1 MRLLASVLA
10 IWAALTAVAAGPV
23 WLTDLEEAKKVAKAE
38 KKVILLL
45 FTGSDWC
52 GPCIS
57 LKKEV
62 FDQKKFATV
71 TNDFVLVELD
81 YPRKTEQ
88 SAQVKARNSGL
99 YFAFGIEGFPTIML
113 LDAEGA
119 PFARE
124 VGYQNGDPVKYLAQ
138 LKGLRKANT
147 TGGRKA
153 FAKTI
158 DEDADEVAVQAYT
171 EEFLLRTRD
180 SELDEAGLE
189 AAVAKF
195 IQEKGVTGLTKFELT
210 IRLFALS
217 IGPVRSSEL
226 LKALDKIIAATPA
239 PAEKIGHFK
248 AAIEHLRLERATV
261 AATVAAKAKK

>member
-1 MRLLASVLA
+1 MKKLILSLLLLATVTVRA
-10 IWAALTAVAAGPV
+10 ELT
-23 WLTDLEEAKKVAKAE
+23 WLSDLEEAKKVAKAE

-62 FDQKKFATV
+62 FDQNKFAAV
-71 TNDFVLVELD
+71 TNDFVLVALD

-88 SAQVKARNSGL
+88 SAQVKAKNRGL
-99 YFAFGIEGFPTIML
+99 YATFGIDGFPTIML

-119 PFARE
+119 PFARK
-124 VGYQNGDPVKYLAQ
+124 VGHQEGDPVKYLAQ
-138 LKGLRKANT
+138 LKGMRKANT
-147 TGGRKA
+147 TEGRKA

-171 EEFLLRTRD
+171 EEFLLSIRD
-180 SELDEAGLE
+180 LELDEAALE

-195 IQEKGVTGLTKFELT
+195 IQEKGVTGCTKFLLT
-210 IRLFALS
+210 VKLFYLS

-239 PAEKIGHFK
+239 PAEKIGHYK
-248 AAIEHLRLERATV
+248 GHIEALRRERDVV
-261 AATVAAKAKK
+261 AAKDAAKAKK

>member
-1 MRLLASVLA
+1 LKKLILSLLLLATVTVRA
-10 IWAALTAVAAGPV
+10 ELT
-23 WLTDLEEAKKVAKAE
+23 WLSDLEEAKKVAKAE

-62 FDQKKFATV
+62 FDQKKFAAV

-88 SAQVKARNSGL
+88 SAQLKAKNSGL
-99 YFAFGIEGFPTIML
+99 YWTFGIDAFPTIML

-119 PFARE
+119 PFARK
-124 VGYQNGDPVKYLAQ
+124 VGYQEGGPVKYLAQ

-147 TGGRKA
+147 PEGRMA

-158 DEDADEVAVQAYT
+158 DENADEVAVEAYT
-171 EEFLLRTRD
+171 EEFLLNIRGL
-180 SELDEAGLE
+180 ELDEAALE

-195 IQEKGVTGLTKFELT
+195 IQEKGVTGCTKFLLT
-210 IRLFALS
+210 VKLFACS
-217 IGPVRSSEL
+217 IGPVRTSEL
-226 LKALDKIIAATPA
+226 LKALDKIIAATPS
-239 PAEKIGHFK
+239 PSEKIGYYKGH
-248 AAIEHLRLERATV
+248 IEHLRRTRAEV
-261 AATVAAKAKK
+261 AAKVAAKAKK

>member
-1 MRLLASVLA
+1 MKKLILSLLLLATVTVRA
-10 IWAALTAVAAGPV
+10 ELT
-23 WLTDLEEAKKVAKAE
+23 WLSDLEEAKKVAKAE

-62 FDQKKFATV
+62 FDQKKFAAV

-81 YPRKTEQ
+81 YPRKTVQ
-88 SAQVKARNSGL
+88 TAQVKAKNSGL

-119 PFARE
+119 PFARK
-124 VGYQNGDPVKYLAQ
+124 VGYQDGDPVKYLAQ
-138 LKGLRKANT
+138 LKGMRKANT
-147 TGGRKA
+147 TEGRKA
-153 FAKTI
+153 FAKTV
-158 DEDADEVAVQAYT
+158 DEDSDEVAVEAYT
-171 EEFLLRTRD
+171 DEFLLRTRD
-180 SELDEAGLE
+180 SELDEAALE

-195 IQEKGVTGLTKFELT
+195 IQEKGVTGLTKFRLT
-210 IRLFALS
+210 VKLFYLS
-217 IGPVRSSEL
+217 IGPVRSPEL

-248 AAIEHLRLERATV
+248 AAIEHLRRERAEV
-261 AATVAAKAKK
+261 AAKVAAKAKK

>member
-1 MRLLASVLA
+1 MKKLILSLLLLATVTVRA
-10 IWAALTAVAAGPV
+10 ELT
-23 WLTDLEEAKKVAKAE
+23 WLSDLEEAKKIAKAE

-62 FDQKKFATV
+62 LDQKKFTAV

-88 SAQVKARNSGL
+88 SAQVKAKNSGL

-119 PFARE
+119 PFARK
-124 VGYQNGDPVKYLAQ
+124 VGYQDGDPVKYLAQ
-138 LKGLRKANT
+138 LKGMRKANT
-147 TGGRKA
+147 TEGRKA
-153 FAKTI
+153 FAKTV
-158 DEDADEVAVQAYT
+158 DEDSDEVAVEAYT
-171 EEFLLRTRD
+171 DEFLLRTRD
-180 SELDEAGLE
+180 SELDEAALE

-195 IQEKGVTGLTKFELT
+195 IQEKGVTGLTKFRLT
-210 IRLFALS
+210 VKLFYLS
-217 IGPVRSSEL
+217 IGPVRSPEL

-248 AAIEHLRLERATV
+248 AAIEHLRRER
-261 AATVAAKAKK
+261 ATVAAKAKK

>member
-1 MRLLASVLA
+1 MKKLILSLLLLATVTVRA
-10 IWAALTAVAAGPV
+10 ELT
-23 WLTDLEEAKKVAKAE
+23 WLSDLEEAKKVAKAE
-38 KKVILLL
+38 KKVILLF

-62 FDQKKFATV
+62 LDQKKFTAV

-88 SAQVKARNSGL
+88 SAQVKAKNRGL
-99 YFAFGIEGFPTIML
+99 YATFGIDGFPTIML

-119 PFARE
+119 PFARK
-124 VGYQNGDPVKYLAQ
+124 VGYQDGDPVKYLAQ
-138 LKGLRKANT
+138 LKGMRKANT
-147 TGGRKA
+147 PEGRKA

-180 SELDEAGLE
+180 SEFDAAGLE

-195 IQEKGVTGLTKFELT
+195 IQEKGVTGCTKFLLT
-210 IRLFALS
+210 VKLFYLS

-248 AAIEHLRLERATV
+248 AAIEHLRRVRAEV
-261 AATVAAKAKK
+261 AAGVVKEKK